1 MSLRANRITPEVLGT
16 SAERRVR
23 RVLRAARDT
32 SEDALFREEIDE
44 VLRGLLTLES
54 LAGRQPRR
62 AAV

>member
-1 MSLRANRITPEVLGT
+1 MSVRENRITPEVLGT

-44 VLRGLLTLES
+44 VLRGILTLES

-62 AAV
+62 VAV

>member
-1 MSLRANRITPEVLGT
+1 MSVREYGITPEVLGT
-16 SAERRVR
+16 SAERLVR

-44 VLRGLLTLES
+44 VLRGILTLES

-62 AAV
+62 VAV